1 MKYGVYYAY
10 WETQWAA
17 DYVKYCKKVKN
28 LGFDILE
35 IAGGGLGDMTDGE
48 RRELR
53 DVSKDLGITLTTGIG
68 LPADVNVSSLDESVR
83 RKGIDYMKHL
93 IRCMDAIDSRS
104 IGGTVHAYWPADYS
118 KPFDKEAERAQ
129 SIKSVLELSD
139 YAADYGVTLLIETL
153 NRFEQYLINDSHE
166 ALAYMQDVNRENVKM
181 LLDVFHMNIEED
193 SIAEGIRRLKG
204 YIGEIHAGEKNR
216 KVPGKG
222 TMPWDEFAQALHEVG
237 FDGNVVMEPF
247 VRPGGIVGSDVKLW
261 RDLSGGADEAK
272 LDQDIAESLVF
283 LKGKLEK

>member
-28 LGFDILE
+28 LGVDILE

-104 IGGTVHAYWPADYS
+104 IGGTVHAYWPAD
-118 KPFDKEAERAQ
+118 
-129 SIKSVLELSD
+129 
-139 YAADYGVTLLIETL
+139 
-153 NRFEQYLINDSHE
+153 
-166 ALAYMQDVNRENVKM
+166 
-181 LLDVFHMNIEED
+181 
-193 SIAEGIRRLKG
+193 
-204 YIGEIHAGEKNR
+204 
-216 KVPGKG
+216 
-222 TMPWDEFAQALHEVG
+222 
-237 FDGNVVMEPF
+237 
-247 VRPGGIVGSDVKLW
+247 
-261 RDLSGGADEAK
+261 
-272 LDQDIAESLVF
+272 
-283 LKGKLEK
+283 